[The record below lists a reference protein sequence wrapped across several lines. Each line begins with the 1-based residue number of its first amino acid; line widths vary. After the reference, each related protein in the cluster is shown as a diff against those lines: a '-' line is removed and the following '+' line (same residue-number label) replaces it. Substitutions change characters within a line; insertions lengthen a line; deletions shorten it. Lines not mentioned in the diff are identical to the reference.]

1 MALTRL
7 ILIQHAEAVEE
18 EVDVTRPIS
27 DKGREDAGKMAK
39 YMAGSNLKF
48 TPGGARVDT
57 LLHSGKLR
65 AEQTAEIFQANILH
79 HNDHCALGG
88 EKLHV
93 QKMIGMS
100 GMGPNDDVA
109 GVLMCFLC
117 AQHTCTECTNDTKD
131 VLRIGHL

>member
-27 DKGREDAGKMAK
+27 DKGREDARKMAK
-39 YMAGSNLKF
+39 YMAGSSLKF

-65 AEQTAEIFQANILH
+65 AEQTAEIFEANIFH
-79 HNDHCALGG
+79 HN
-88 EKLHV
+88 EKLRV
-93 QKMIGMS
+93 QKMS

-109 GVLMCFLC
+109 GVRMCFFV
-117 AQHTCTECTNDTKD
+117 CTTQLHMQYYVYGMDK
-131 VLRIGHL
+131 

>member
-27 DKGREDAGKMAK
+27 DKGREDATKMTK

-48 TPGGARVDT
+48 TPGGARVDA

-88 EKLHV
+88 EKLRV
-93 QKMIGMS
+93 QKMS

-109 GVLMCFLC
+109 GVCMCFLV
-117 AQHTCTECTNDTKD
+117 CTTHFQMQYYTYGMDN
-131 VLRIGHL
+131 

>member
-27 DKGREDAGKMAK
+27 DKGREDARKMAK

-48 TPGGARVDT
+48 TPDGARVDT

-65 AEQTAEIFQANILH
+65 AEQTAEIFEANIFH
-79 HNDHCALGG
+79 HN
-88 EKLHV
+88 EKLRV
-93 QKMIGMS
+93 QKMS

-109 GVLMCFLC
+109 GVRMCFFV
-117 AQHTCTECTNDTKD
+117 CTTQLHMQYYVYGMDK
-131 VLRIGHL
+131 

>member
-7 ILIQHAEAVEE
+7 ILIQHAEAVGE
-18 EVDVTRPIS
+18 EVDVKRPIS

-39 YMAGSNLKF
+39 YLAIKF
-48 TPGGARVDT
+48 TPGGARVDA

-79 HNDHCALGG
+79 HNDHCALG
-88 EKLHV
+88 V
-93 QKMIGMS
+93 QKMS

-109 GVLMCFLC
+109 GVCMCFLV
-117 AQHTCTECTNDTKD
+117 CTT
-131 VLRIGHL
+131 HLHMQYYVYVMDK